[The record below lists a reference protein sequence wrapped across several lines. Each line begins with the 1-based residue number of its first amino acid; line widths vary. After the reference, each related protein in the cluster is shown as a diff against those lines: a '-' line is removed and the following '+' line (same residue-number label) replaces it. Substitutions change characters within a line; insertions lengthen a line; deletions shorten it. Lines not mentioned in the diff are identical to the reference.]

1 MHLAHPTPGLMA
13 CFLTPREITITA
25 PFHMLERLSHV
36 VRRAQV
42 PGFFLGLLGL
52 LLPRAD
58 AQTSAPVVVSTSIT
72 FRVMAANLN
81 DNSQTY
87 EAYALRIFQG
97 LKPDVV
103 AIQEFNYLGNSEAE
117 FRAMLN
123 ANFGSNFSYYR
134 ESGPGYAIP
143 NGIISRWPIVQSG
156 TWEDT
161 DTGVNNRGYAWA
173 RIDLPGTTDLYVV
186 SVHLK
191 ADNSS
196 ASRRAAEAAE
206 IKSLIQANLPTN
218 AWVVVAGDFNI
229 HSSGETALATFK
241 TFLSDLPIP
250 HDGTA
255 SADPDTNAGRDER
268 YDYVLP
274 SFTLDTNRVAT
285 IIGSRSFPNGLV
297 FDSRLYSPLSDVAPV
312 QQPDS
317 GLAQHMAVVKDFRI
331 SYTVTNFVT
340 VPSPTLRLVSSNV
353 FRWSGLSNL
362 TFRVLSSGSPGG
374 FTQVGT
380 ATSTGTNYFFTNSV
394 ALTNQRFF
402 RVVWP

>member
-1 MHLAHPTPGLMA
+1 
-13 CFLTPREITITA
+13 
-25 PFHMLERLSHV
+25 MLERLSHV

-42 PGFFLGLLGL
+42 PGLFLGLFGL
-52 LLPRAD
+52 MLHCAN
-58 AQTSAPVVVSTSIT
+58 AQTSAPVVVSTSLT

-103 AIQEFNYLGNSEAE
+103 AIQEFNYLGNSVAD

-123 ANFGSNFSYYR
+123 VNFGTNFVYYR
-134 ESGPGYAIP
+134 ESGAGYSIP
-143 NGIISRWPIVQSG
+143 NGVISRWPIVQSG

-173 RIDLPGTTDLYVV
+173 RIDLPGTNDLYVV

-196 ASRRAAEAAE
+196 AARRAAEAAE
-206 IKSLIQANLPTN
+206 IKSLIQTNLPTN
-218 AWVVVAGDFNI
+218 AWIVVAGDFNI
-229 HSSGETALATFK
+229 HSSGEQALATFK
-241 TFLSDLPIP
+241 TFLSDSPIP

-274 SFTLDTNRVAT
+274 SFTFDTNRVAT
-285 IIGSRSFPNGLV
+285 VIGTRSFPNGLV
-297 FDSRLYSPLSDVAPV
+297 FDSRLYAPLTDVAPV
-312 QQPDS
+312 QQADS

-331 SYTVTNFVT
+331 SYTVTNLVT
-340 VPSPTLRLVSSNV
+340 VPQPLLRIVSTNV
-353 FRWSGLSNL
+353 FRWSGVSNL
-362 TFRVLSSGSPGG
+362 SYRVLSSSSLSN
-374 FTQVGT
+374 FTQTG
-380 ATSTGTNYFFTNSV
+380 TSTSTSTNYFFTNS
-394 ALTNQRFF
+394 APLTNQRFF

>member
-1 MHLAHPTPGLMA
+1 MLKCLFHVLRRALVLGLFGLMLHCA
-13 CFLTPREITITA
+13 
-25 PFHMLERLSHV
+25 S
-36 VRRAQV
+36 
-42 PGFFLGLLGL
+42 
-52 LLPRAD
+52 
-58 AQTSAPVVVSTSIT
+58 AQTQAPVVFTT
-72 FRVMAANLN
+72 NFNLRVMAANLN

-87 EAYALRIFQG
+87 EPYALRIFQG

-103 AIQEFNYLGNSEAE
+103 AIQEFNYLGNSDAD

-123 ANFGSNFSYYR
+123 ANFGTSFVYYR
-134 ESGPGYAIP
+134 ENVAGYSIP

-173 RIDLPGTTDLYVV
+173 RIDLPGTNDFYLV

-191 ADNSS
+191 AESSS
-196 ASRRAAEAAE
+196 ATRRAAEAAE
-206 IKSLIQANLPTN
+206 LKSLIQTNFPTN
-218 AWVVVAGDFNI
+218 AWIIVAGDFNI

-241 TFLSDLPIP
+241 TFLSDNPIP

-255 SADPDTNAGRDER
+255 SADPNTNAGRDER

-274 SFTLDTNRVAT
+274 SFTFDTNRVAT
-285 IIGSRSFPNGLV
+285 VIGSRSFPNGLV

-340 VPSPTLRLVSSNV
+340 VPPPVLRLVSTNV
-353 FRWSGLSNL
+353 FRWAGLSNL
-362 TFRVLSSGSPGG
+362 SYRVLSSGSLSN
-374 FTQVGT
+374 FTQAG
-380 ATSTGTNYFFTNSV
+380 TSTSTSTNYFFTNS
-394 ALTNQRFF
+394 APLTNQRFF